1 MQTLACDLSSGWTS
15 QERRSEQ
22 VRCFRTLQECIEP
35 AERQSSAESK
45 AKDLIVNILYLTQYF
60 PPEIGATQ
68 NRALEM
74 VTHLVGSGHHV
85 TVLTEFPNHPSGII
99 PKRYKFKL
107 FERGLSTGIEVIR
120 CFVKASPNK
129 NFLNRILFYFSF
141 MISSFIAGMKLKGR
155 KYDLI
160 YATSPPLPVGLSA
173 YMISKLRQIKF
184 IFEIRDL
191 WPESAIAMGELKNRK
206 AIQLSE
212 WIERI
217 CYKNASEI
225 VVVTQGIHD
234 RLTLKGINSDK
245 LRIIPN
251 GTNVEVFSF
260 SADNNSSKKELGCQG
275 KFIILYAGIIGLAQG
290 IETLVEVVKL
300 LKKNNNILFLFVG
313 EGPLKRKLLE
323 LQKAYELNNLCIIN
337 EVPRKEV
344 FKYFAAAD
352 VCLVPLKKADIFKAA
367 LPSKMF
373 DAWACG
379 RPIILTVDG
388 EAREHL
394 NRANAGI
401 YVDSEDH
408 AGIRDAII
416 HLFNNPDEGRTYGI
430 NGRRYVEKYFSREAL
445 ARKLEKCLLEVLSNT

>member
-1 MQTLACDLSSGWTS
+1 MSYYK
-15 QERRSEQ
+15 
-22 VRCFRTLQECIEP
+22 F
-35 AERQSSAESK
+35 K
-45 AKDLIVNILYLTQYF
+45 NMNILYLTQYF

-74 VTHLVGSGHHV
+74 VTHLVDSGHHV

-107 FERGLSTGIEVIR
+107 FERGSYTGIEVIR
-120 CFVKASPNK
+120 CFVKASPDK
-129 NFLNRILFYFSF
+129 NFLNRLLFYFSF

-173 YMISKLRQIKF
+173 YIISKLRQIKF

-217 CYKNASEI
+217 CYKNASKI
-225 VVVTQGIHD
+225 VVVTQGIRNRLIQKGIDSD
-234 RLTLKGINSDK
+234 RL
-245 LRIIPN
+245 RIVPN
-251 GTNVEVFSF
+251 GANVEVVSF
-260 SADNNSSKKELGCQG
+260 SADNDLFKKELGCQG

-300 LKKNNNILFLFVG
+300 LKDNKNILFLFVG
-313 EGPLKRKLLE
+313 EGPLKGKLLE
-323 LQKAYELNNLCIIN
+323 LQKAYELNNLYIIN
-337 EVPRKEV
+337 EMPRKEI
-344 FKYFAAAD
+344 FKYTAAAD
-352 VCLVPLKKADIFKAA
+352 VCLVPLKKADIFKTA

-394 NRANAGI
+394 NKANAGI
-401 YVDSEDH
+401 YVDPEDH
-408 AGIRDAII
+408 IGIKKAII
-416 HLFNNPDEGRTYGI
+416 HLFNNPILCQKYGR
-430 NGRRYVEKYFSREAL
+430 NGRRYVEKHFSRKVL
-445 ARKLEKCLLEVLSNT
+445 AQKLEKCLFTVLNNNS